1 MALSSTLRDTDIR
14 VLRRVAV
21 TMLMVGALVSA
32 SGMVLLPPD
41 PASETA
47 HFVVATTLVLTGL
60 AVALLRRGVKAACLL
75 AALWSILWLGVL
87 VAFAEPLGSV
97 AYFYLWPVVL
107 VAYYYSRRAT
117 LLAFALML
125 LTLGVGLAV
134 TDSDVPRLDT
144 FVATA
149 ASVGLMAGLVS
160 MTTESQARL
169 QGELER
175 AADTDGLTGLHNRRS
190 FDRLLPTMLDE
201 ARRRRT
207 TMAVVMFD
215 IDHFKLLNDRHGHLV
230 GDQALQDVA
239 ATLRSASREGDI
251 VARFGGEEFI
261 VGLPG
266 ATADAAARYA
276 ARVATS
282 LAESGTSVVPVHI
295 SAGIAVSAYED
306 PAEVLIRRADEAL
319 YAAKGAGRGRLAT
332 WTDVGPAVDAPF
344 V

>member
-1 MALSSTLRDTDIR
+1 MALSSTPRDTDIG

-21 TMLMVGALVSA
+21 TMLLGGALVCA
-32 SGMVLLPPD
+32 SGLLVLPPE
-41 PASETA
+41 PASDAA
-47 HFVVATTLVLTGL
+47 HAAVAAALVVTGL
-60 AVALLRRGVKAACLL
+60 AMALLRRRVKGACLL
-75 AALWSILWLGVL
+75 AAFWSIVWLGLL

-107 VAYYYSRRAT
+107 VAYYYSQRAT
-117 LLAFALML
+117 LLAFVLML
-125 LTLGVGLAV
+125 VSLGVGLAV
-134 TDSDVPRLDT
+134 TDSDVPRLDA
-144 FVATA
+144 FVGTA

-160 MTTESQARL
+160 MTTEHQARL
-169 QGELER
+169 QRELER
-175 AADTDGLTGLHNRRS
+175 VADTDGLTGLHNRRS
-190 FDRLLPTMLDE
+190 FDRLLPTMVDE

-215 IDHFKLLNDRHGHLV
+215 LDHFKSLNDRHGHLV

-239 ATLRSASREGDI
+239 ETLRSASREGDV

-266 ATADAAARYA
+266 ATPDSAARYA
-276 ARVATS
+276 TRVATA
-282 LAESGTSVVPVHI
+282 LAGCGTSVVPVHV
-295 SAGIAVSAYED
+295 SAGIAVSTHED

-319 YAAKGAGRGRLAT
+319 YAAKGAGRCRLAT
-332 WTDVGPAVDAPF
+332 WTDAGPAVASPF

>member
-1 MALSSTLRDTDIR
+1 MALSSTPRDTDIR

-21 TMLMVGALVSA
+21 TMLLVGGVVCA
-32 SGMVLLPPD
+32 SGLVLLPPD
-41 PASETA
+41 RTSDMA
-47 HFVVATTLVLTGL
+47 HLAVATAMVLTGL
-60 AVALLRRGVKAACLL
+60 AMALLRRAVKAACLL
-75 AALWSILWLGVL
+75 AAFWSIAWLGVL
-87 VAFAEPLGSV
+87 VAYAEPLGSV

-107 VAYYYSRRAT
+107 VAYYYSQRAT
-117 LLAFALML
+117 LLAFVLML
-125 LTLGVGLAV
+125 VSLGAGLVV

-144 FVATA
+144 FVGTA

-160 MTTESQARL
+160 MTTERQARL
-169 QGELER
+169 QRELER

-190 FDRLLPTMLDE
+190 FDRLLPTMVDD

-239 ATLRSASREGDI
+239 ATLRMASREGDI

-266 ATADAAARYA
+266 ATADSAARYA

-282 LAESGTSVVPVHI
+282 LAGCDTSVVPVHV
-295 SAGIAVSAYED
+295 SAGIAVSADED
-306 PAEVLIRRADEAL
+306 PAEVLISRADEAL
-319 YAAKGAGRGRLAT
+319 YAAKGAGRSRLAT
-332 WTDVGPAVDAPF
+332 WTDVGPAVATPF